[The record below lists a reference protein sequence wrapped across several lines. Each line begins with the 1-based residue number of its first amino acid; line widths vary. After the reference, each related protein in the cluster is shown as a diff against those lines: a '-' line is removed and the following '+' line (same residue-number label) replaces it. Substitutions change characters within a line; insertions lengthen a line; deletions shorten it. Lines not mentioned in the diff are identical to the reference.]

1 MIVVFLDSNV
11 LISALIGS
19 ASSAP
24 VVLVDWLA
32 GSPGAELVTGRC
44 CIQEVERN
52 LARKLPHALPLWDQ
66 FLAATGVRVV
76 ACPRRSVGGIN
87 AKDVAIVAAAV
98 DASST
103 HFVTGDKRL
112 IPEMRVAQGKLPYAL
127 TAREMLTALLAPG

>member
-19 ASSAP
+19 ARSSP

-32 GSPGAELVTGRC
+32 SSPAAALITGRC

-52 LARKLPHALPLWDQ
+52 LARKLPQSQPLWEQ
-66 FLAATGVRVV
+66 FLIASGIRIVP
-76 ACPRRSVGGIN
+76 CPRRSVAGIN
-87 AKDVAIVAAAV
+87 AKDVAIIAAAV
-98 DASST
+98 DAAAT

-112 IPEMRVAQGKLPYAL
+112 LVEMRAATSKLPQGL
-127 TAREMLTALLAPG
+127 TPREMLTALLALG